1 MRLKGVN
8 VRKSNT
14 ITFRNGNPEI
24 DKDLR
29 GNPVESN
36 YIAFVKKKD
45 CNVIEEDDKDYLDV
59 KNTPS
64 IPVAYGATYYAYGES
79 KIVKGTKC
87 IDGITYKS
95 YYKTPFYIL
104 YNGDVYVGSVYKG
117 VEKY

>member
-1 MRLKGVN
+1 MYLKGVN

-45 CNVIEEDDKDYLDV
+45 CNI
-59 KNTPS
+59 
-64 IPVAYGATYYAYGES
+64 
-79 KIVKGTKC
+79 
-87 IDGITYKS
+87 
-95 YYKTPFYIL
+95 
-104 YNGDVYVGSVYKG
+104 
-117 VEKY
+117 